1 MDWNQYHRV
10 INDIQSNVQNAM
22 RNVNIPPIPPMPQ
35 IPGMMGWTPGCPAS
49 SSAAGASSSSRPS
62 IPKLPRDDEIL
73 VDVMGQSV
81 KDTYH
86 LKRLVTLK
94 SVSGSI
100 KSKIAPSPTP
110 TTELVRTLHTQT
122 VSGSQH
128 ITIST
133 SLGPFLMDSS
143 HHTTSGSI
151 KVTYPDDWCGTI
163 EISSTSGSYEI
174 RSSLEDTVVVRDVVD
189 QNSRERHILALKG
202 NPREGE
208 EFSTM
213 KIITK
218 SGSVQINFEKM
229 PPLRDLTED
238 EIRREQEE
246 AVRRNERSGG
256 GADGGGRPN
265 KEQKERQ
272 GAPVVRAA
280 SSTETAQDPPSHT
293 ERQPAPQ
300 SGSSTADMPPSYEQS
315 EEENVRIQVAGRD

>member
-1 MDWNQYHRV
+1 MDWNQYHKV
-10 INDIQSNVQNAM
+10 MNDIHNNVQNAM
-22 RNVNIPPIPPMPQ
+22 RNIPPIPPIPQ
-35 IPGMMGWTPGCPAS
+35 IPGINWSPECPMAS
-49 SSAAGASSSSRPS
+49 SSAASSSSSRPS

-73 VDVMGQSV
+73 VDVQSQSV
-81 KDTYH
+81 KDSYH
-86 LKRLVTLK
+86 LKRLITLK

-100 KSKIAPSPTP
+100 KAKIAPSPTP

-143 HHTTSGSI
+143 HHTASGSI

-163 EISSTSGSYEI
+163 EITATGGSYEI
-174 RSSLEDTVVVRDVVD
+174 RSNLEDTVVVRDVVD
-189 QNSRERHILALKG
+189 PSSKERHILALKG

-213 KIITK
+213 KIVTK
-218 SGSVQINFEKM
+218 TGSVQVNFEKAT
-229 PPLRDLTED
+229 PLRDLTED
-238 EIRREQEE
+238 EIRREQED
-246 AVRRNERSGG
+246 AMRKNERSGG
-256 GADGGGRPN
+256 GPSGGRPN

-280 SSTETAQDPPSHT
+280 TTETVQNPPAHM
-293 ERQPAPQ
+293 ELEQQPQQSPPQ